1 MCTKR
6 NAALPPPA
14 SLAGKPFCR
23 MNATHDVKVSKAKL
37 SKFRRRAANRVCFD
51 CPVNNPSWASV
62 SYGVFICFDCAGAHR
77 KLGVHV
83 SFVRSTELDK
93 WNDEQIKPVCV
104 LCCC

>member
-1 MCTKR
+1 
-6 NAALPPPA
+6 
-14 SLAGKPFCR
+14 